1 VPRTL
6 LEPPVER
13 LTVLYDDDCGFCRW
27 SVGQLRPLD
36 RHRRFEFV
44 PLQHATD
51 HPDRPELAELA
62 RTRDLSAVIH
72 VVRPDGAARGGG
84 GAMLEIL
91 DALPGGWLLRPWALL
106 PGVERVVDFGYRL
119 VADRRNQIGELLDKA
134 GSPVPACDLHPPRAR
149 SEAA

>member
-1 VPRTL
+1 MPRTL
-6 LEPPVER
+6 LEPAVDR

-27 SVGQLRPLD
+27 SVSQLRPLD
-36 RHRRFEFV
+36 RHGRFEFI

-62 RTRDLSAVIH
+62 RTHDLVAAIH
-72 VVRPDGAARGGG
+72 VVRPDGDVRAGG

-106 PGVERVVDFGYRL
+106 PGVEAIVDLGYRQ
-119 VADRRNQIGELLDKA
+119 VAERRNQVSALL
-134 GSPVPACDLHPPRAR
+134 GRSGMPVPACDLDRRPG
-149 SEAA
+149 